1 MSPSSAASKPS
12 SANSE
17 ITAPPRGFFAWF
29 DRRLVPPLRR
39 VAEAPALVAIREA
52 LPLSFSGL
60 MLGLIYFG
68 IATPAPTVLKR
79 LSSAF
84 LPSFGIM
91 AAFLLIILSYKL
103 AITLRLSRFALL
115 TASFIAFG
123 LMLPRPY
130 PPNIAPFLGSV
141 GASGLFLAIILALV
155 AAAALNAAK
164 HFAGSQW
171 VGVLGVVAV
180 TIVMFTANFSLAREL
195 TALLRPLAMLGDTY
209 VALLVITLVQTLL
222 WTAGIHGPALLA
234 AVVTPVYLSLQA
246 QNTMAYDHH
255 TALPHIVVVSLFLF
269 VFPGGSGATLPLV
282 LLLLRSRVQRLR
294 TLARLTIT
302 PALFNMNEPLLF
314 GLPVVFNPFLSL
326 PFVVAP
332 LVLAT
337 ITYLSV
343 YFGFVA
349 RPAFYIPSSVPAFL
363 SVYFATLDWR
373 AVALICVNVLVATL
387 IYIPFVRAYERSE
400 GAV

>member
-1 MSPSSAASKPS
+1 M
-12 SANSE
+12 
-17 ITAPPRGFFAWF
+17 
-29 DRRLVPPLRR
+29 RRLT
-39 VAEAPALVAIREA
+39 
-52 LPLSFSGL
+52 G
-60 MLGLIYFG
+60 
-68 IATPAPTVLKR
+68 
-79 LSSAF
+79 AF
-84 LPSFGIM
+84 LPSFGVM

-103 AITLRLSRFALL
+103 ALKLQLSRFALL
-115 TASFIAFG
+115 TASFIAFA

-130 PPNIAPFLGSV
+130 QPNIDLFFRTL
-141 GASGLFLAIILALV
+141 GASGLFLAIVVALI
-155 AAAALNAAK
+155 AAAAIRAAK
-164 HFAGSQW
+164 LYVGLEW
-171 VGVLGVVAV
+171 VGVLGIVVAV
-180 TIVMFTANFSLAREL
+180 SLMYVMRFSLATEL
-195 TALLRPLAMLGDTY
+195 SALLRPLAMLGDTLG
-209 VALLVITLVQTLL
+209 ALLLITLVQTLL

-246 QNTMAYDHH
+246 QNTVAYDHH
-255 TALPHIVVVSLFLF
+255 SALPHIVVVSLFLF

-282 LLLLRSRVQRLR
+282 LLLLGSKVQRLR

-363 SVYFATLDWR
+363 SVYLATLDWR
-373 AVALICVNVLVATL
+373 AVALICLNLLVATL
-387 IYIPFVRAYERSE
+387 IYIPFVRAYERNQR
-400 GAV
+400 AV